1 MLESLLSLA
10 SYRSSDRRNPSFLI
24 AVLFHALVAATLW
37 AFSFRLVALV
47 EQELVYPWYY
57 PTIPVE
63 LTRYESPPPA
73 APAKALNDPAK
84 PSAPEPAPQVP
95 EVAPGQPL
103 PESSIET
110 SIASNPDSL
119 GSPDGPIDE
128 PGPAGGGPNGGG
140 GGGLAGGSEAG
151 GPGGGNEVDP
161 CQLGPCRIDSTIT
174 PPVALA
180 QPDPEYPRVMIHA
193 RLEGTVELEIVIG
206 IRGEVES
213 VEIVSGNEPFAS
225 AAVQAVKRWRY
236 RAAERAGV
244 PIRIV
249 HRVVVRFRLR

>member
-95 EVAPGQPL
+95 E
-103 PESSIET
+103 
-110 SIASNPDSL
+110 SL
-119 GSPDGPIDE
+119 LVNRCRSRRSKHLSPRTRTRSDRRMVRSMS
-128 PGPAGGGPNGGG
+128 
-140 GGGLAGGSEAG
+140 LA
-151 GPGGGNEVDP
+151 
-161 CQLGPCRIDSTIT
+161 
-174 PPVALA
+174 
-180 QPDPEYPRVMIHA
+180 PRVVA
-193 RLEGTVELEIVIG
+193 RTEGV
-206 IRGEVES
+206 
-213 VEIVSGNEPFAS
+213 
-225 AAVQAVKRWRY
+225 AAD
-236 RAAERAGV
+236 
-244 PIRIV
+244 
-249 HRVVVRFRLR
+249 